1 MKKSVDRYNA
11 AAFARIAV
19 LCAAAAVLSILE
31 GVLPD
36 LPVPG
41 AKLGLANL
49 AVMTAL
55 FTDELKGGLCTA
67 LFKEFFALVTR
78 GPAAALMSF
87 SGSMLSTFVV
97 WLAIKYDKG
106 KLGVIGIGITGAVFH
121 NLGQLI
127 TAYIIIGDT
136 VRCYVPYLI
145 IAAVFT
151 GTVTGIVNSA
161 LLPYQWQIN
170 KNRR

>member
-1 MKKSVDRYNA
+1 MKKSISRYNA

-31 GVLPD
+31 GILPD

-55 FTDELKGGLCTA
+55 CTDSLKGGFCTA
-67 LFKEFFALVTR
+67 VFKGFFALVTR
-78 GPAAALMSF
+78 GPAAAIMSF
-87 SGSMLSTFVV
+87 SGSVLSTLAM

-106 KLGVIGIGITGAVFH
+106 KLGFIGIGITGAVFH
-121 NLGQLI
+121 NIGQII

-136 VRCYVPYLI
+136 VRYYVPYLI

-151 GTVTGIVNSA
+151 GAVTGIVNSII
-161 LLPYQWQIN
+161 LPYYLKIN
-170 KNRR
+170 N